1 MNSSATPPR
10 TYSLRHRLVIMMIA
24 VSALLWIGMAI
35 SSYLRAHHEADE
47 IFDAQLA
54 EVAQSL
60 LAVADTATPGQLL
73 AMPAPAHHY
82 QQKMLFQIWV
92 TRNGKPELLVRSENA
107 PQEPMTADLGF
118 SERKWNKETWRFYSE
133 EDPDEAATE
142 GHHRVYV
149 AQNHDVRDELSEDVA
164 LRLMAPLLLGLPLL
178 AFAIW
183 ATVGTATRP
192 LSALAG
198 QVRGRRPD
206 RLDPISPSGALPQ
219 EVAPLVIA
227 INDLFARVEQAI
239 EYERHFTADAAHEL
253 RTPLAALKVQA
264 QVAQRAAEPAAR
276 TQALAQVLAGVARMT
291 HLVEQLLTLARLDP
305 QQPLP
310 ALEEVDMATL
320 AAEVAAQA
328 APEAMAKQQT
338 LEVQEQGTCRV
349 LGNRSLLQV
358 LIRNLVENAIRYT
371 PVDGHIDIEI
381 GAQTIAVID
390 SGPGIPEE
398 ERERVLSRFYRVA
411 DQAREAP
418 SGAGLGLSI
427 VNRITELHG
436 ATLSLGE
443 GRDGQGLKAS
453 VRFADTSANFA
464 NA

>member
-1 MNSSATPPR
+1 MTSSSNDLR
-10 TYSLRHRLVIMMIA
+10 TYSLRHRLVIVMIA
-24 VSALLWIGMAI
+24 VSAVLWIGMAI

-92 TRNGKPELLVRSENA
+92 TRNGHTELLVRSENA
-107 PQEPMTADLGF
+107 PKEPMTSALGF
-118 SERKWNKETWRFYSE
+118 SEHIWNNEIWRFYSE
-133 EDPDEAATE
+133 EDDTAPTTDD
-142 GHHRVYV
+142 HHRVYV

-178 AFAIW
+178 ALAIW
-183 ATVGTATRP
+183 ATVGAATRP
-192 LSALAG
+192 LSTLAA
-198 QVRGRRPD
+198 QVRGRQPQ
-206 RLDPISPSGALPQ
+206 RLDPIVSTSSLPQ
-219 EVAPLVIA
+219 EVAPLVVA
-227 INDLFARVEQAI
+227 INDLFQRVETAI
-239 EYERHFTADAAHEL
+239 EHERHFTADAAHEL

-264 QVAQRAAEPAAR
+264 QVAQRAADPIAR
-276 TQALAQVLAGVARMT
+276 AQALSQVLAGVARMT

-310 ALEEVDMATL
+310 ATEEVDMAAL

-338 LEVQEQGTCRV
+338 LEVQEQASCRV
-349 LGNRSLLQV
+349 RGNRSLLQV
-358 LIRNLVENAIRYT
+358 LVRNLVENAIRYT
-371 PVDGHIDIEI
+371 PEAGRIDIEI
-381 GAQTIAVID
+381 GERSIAVTD

-427 VNRITELHG
+427 VNRIAELHG
-436 ATLSLGE
+436 ATLGLSE
-443 GRDGQGLKAS
+443 GTGGQGLKAS
-453 VRFADTSANFA
+453 VSFSADHF
-464 NA
+464 

>member
-1 MNSSATPPR
+1 MTSTATPQR
-10 TYSLRHRLVIMMIA
+10 TYSLRHRLVALMIA
-24 VSALLWIGMAI
+24 ASALLWIGMAI
-35 SSYLRAHHEADE
+35 SSYSRAHHEADE

-73 AMPAPAHHY
+73 AMPPPAHHY

-92 TRNGKPELLVRSENA
+92 TRNGHTELLVRSDNA
-107 PQEPMTADLGF
+107 PQEPMTSELGF
-118 SERKWNKETWRFYSE
+118 SERKWNNETWRFYSE
-133 EDPDEAATE
+133 EDE
-142 GHHRVYV
+142 GDPADNDHHRVYV
-149 AQNHDVRDELSEDVA
+149 AQNHEVRDELSEDVA
-164 LRLMAPLLLGLPLL
+164 LRLMAPLLFGLPLL

-183 ATVGTATRP
+183 AAVGTAMRP
-192 LSALAG
+192 LSALAA
-198 QVRGRRPD
+198 QVRGRQPQ
-206 RLDPISPSGALPQ
+206 RLDPIVSGASLPQ
-219 EVAPLVIA
+219 EVSPLVTA
-227 INDLFARVEQAI
+227 INDLFLRVETAI
-239 EYERHFTADAAHEL
+239 EHERHFTADAAHEL

-264 QVAQRAAEPAAR
+264 QVAQRATDPSAR

-310 ALEEVDMATL
+310 AMEEVDMAAL

-338 LEVQEQGTCRV
+338 LEVQEQAPCRV
-349 LGNRSLLQV
+349 RGNRSLLQV
-358 LIRNLVENAIRYT
+358 LVRNLVENAIRYT
-371 PVDGHIDIEI
+371 PVDGRIDIEI
-381 GAQTIAVID
+381 EAHAIAVTD
-390 SGPGIPEE
+390 SGPGIPEA

-427 VNRITELHG
+427 VNRIAELHG
-436 ATLSLGE
+436 ATLSLNE
-443 GRDGQGLKAS
+443 GNQGSGLRAA
-453 VRFADTSANFA
+453 VRFTSAET
-464 NA
+464 